1 MEKEAGARTSK
12 NGNGPESSKPGT
24 IVAGPDAH
32 AREGAGKTPPGPG
45 VKPADAQAKA
55 STDGKAD

>member
-12 NGNGPESSKPGT
+12 NSKRSESTKPGT

-32 AREGAGKTPPGPG
+32 AREGAGKTPPGRS

>member
-1 MEKEAGARTSK
+1 MEREAGARTSK
-12 NGNGPESSKPGT
+12 NGNRPESSKPGT

-32 AREGAGKTPPGPG
+32 AREGAGKTPPGRS

-55 STDGKAD
+55 STDGKGD

>member
-12 NGNGPESSKPGT
+12 NANRPESSKPGT

-32 AREGAGKTPPGPG
+32 ARESAGKTPPGRG
-45 VKPADAQAKA
+45 AKTADPQAKT
-55 STDGKAD
+55 SSDGKAD